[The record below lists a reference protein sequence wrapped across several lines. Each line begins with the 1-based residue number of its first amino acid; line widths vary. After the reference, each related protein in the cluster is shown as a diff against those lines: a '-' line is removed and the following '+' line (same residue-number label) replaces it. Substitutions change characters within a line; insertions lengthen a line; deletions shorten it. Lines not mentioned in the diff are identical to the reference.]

1 MKQIFFLRLKPAC
14 RRFRLLLMGILLSV
28 FAAFPSVQPAAA
40 AQSEAA
46 ASQEAFSD
54 FHKEELNLYAGAAVL
69 TDADSGRILYGKA
82 ANTPM
87 ANASTTKIPYLYSG
101 AGKRKSGGCGDRV
114 RVCLQNAGGED
125 GVRSRRRFYLKDLL
139 YALMLESYNDAAV
152 AIAEHIAGSVEGFAD
167 KMNQKAAELGCENSH
182 FITPN
187 GLDAEDE
194 GGIHSTTAYDL
205 SRIMAYCIR
214 NEEFLEITRAD
225 SRQVSDLDGSRTYS
239 LQNHN
244 ALLSMMDGA
253 LSGKTGFT
261 ADAGYC
267 YVGGVPLREHTYT
280 FALLAC
286 GWPNHKD
293 YKWSDSRQLIAY
305 ADATYSDRVI
315 SEGEKNFRIPLAQAV
330 RREEGICF
338 PPSIGACTTGE
349 AVTGFLS
356 DSDQIEIR
364 YDLPETLTA
373 PLKAGEVI
381 GAEEIYLNGQLYGS
395 RQVVLTETA
404 ELFDYSWCLK
414 FVLQETAL

>member
-28 FAAFPSVQPAAA
+28 FAAFPSVQPVAA

-87 ANASTTKIPYLYSG
+87 ANASTTKILTCILALENGNPEDVVTVSEYACKMPAVKMG
-101 AGKRKSGGCGDRV
+101 FAAGD
-114 RVCLQNAGGED
+114 
-125 GVRSRRRFYLKDLL
+125 RFYLKDLL

-267 YVGGVPLREHTYT
+267 YVGAYRSGEHTYT

-293 YKWSDSRQLIAY
+293 YKWSDSRQLIVY